1 MTEFAYNNVV
11 HFFMKI
17 TLFFTLY
24 EQYLCM
30 SLDVKNDISRR
41 KINAADQQ
49 EMNSAVN
56 QHLKR
61 LQKMQ
66 NQLKKCLQ
74 DIIMIQT
81 KYHNQKH
88 KFQIYVIENKIL
100 LIMKNLQTV
109 RFSKKLDNQ

>member
-1 MTEFAYNNVV
+1 MHSST
-11 HFFMKI
+11 KI
-17 TLFFTLY
+17 ILIFTLY
-24 EQYLCM
+24 KQYTHIILN
-30 SLDVKNDISRR
+30 VKNDISKE

-66 NQLKKCLQ
+66 NQLKEYLQ
-74 DIIMIQT
+74 DIMMIQT

-88 KFQIYVIENKIL
+88 KLQIYIIEDKIL
-100 LIMKNLQTV
+100 LIMKNLQMI